1 MKYKSKALKCERISS
16 EGLLSSS
23 FLRNNAVVIDLKKKK
38 PDHYDPLKLLSRA
51 HYLCL
56 VRKVKLVVL
65 FRETKVTVSPV
76 KNRCNRQNS

>member
-23 FLRNNAVVIDLKKKK
+23 FLKNNAVVIDLKKKK
-38 PDHYDPLKLLSRA
+38 PDHYNPLKLLSRA

-76 KNRCNRQNS
+76 KKQM